1 MKAQK
6 VVSVI
11 LALTLMMSMVPA
23 AFAVELENPNDI
35 FSEEYFAYVAK
46 EDGNPYDVDEDI
58 SVAYQS
64 DPVQFMNQLGKIDP
78 MYKDFYIRTLVSVA
92 YNEFDWEGFKSQILS
107 LSVED
112 SSVIN
117 QLYAY
122 AIQFEEEEHAWEEY
136 YKDWKNR
143 PQAEGR
149 FNPDIVLEAITS
161 HAEAY
166 TFDMEYCDYL
176 RAMHQLDPNLFIR
189 TISDLSKEEIQ
200 LIATQ
205 IRYAQK
211 NKRSINTSNIAGNST
226 VDGIRLSDENLN
238 EEETALKE
246 SFLTSINTPSQADEV
261 IADEENMVVERAS
274 TSTNSLNPNCIGGI
288 YYNNVVSRPSD
299 LEINRAIKWQT
310 SLSGLSPNTNYVV
323 ELWVRH
329 VGSTTNNKKGSV
341 SVRTN
346 SNGKAS
352 VSQQVTFSSPGEIE
366 ATIKV
371 YKGSTLVAERTGGS
385 PDMVYA
391 RWSINLALN
400 SNHLGTL
407 YFYYASGAQAHHCD
421 AKGKSGKGYTWDKEY
436 GHTPPGDYYGETGG
450 PSKDTEKYGPNKFIR
465 MKGNQDPGYEN
476 LYVDGDYV
484 TRGRSGLLIHGGR
497 DQTSL
502 WNTEGCV
509 RIFDKDAKKITGLMD
524 SWRSAGYHQF
534 GRIKITRP
542 GQSL

>member
-122 AIQFEEEEHAWEEY
+122 AIQFEEEEH
-136 YKDWKNR
+136 
-143 PQAEGR
+143 
-149 FNPDIVLEAITS
+149 
-161 HAEAY
+161 
-166 TFDMEYCDYL
+166 
-176 RAMHQLDPNLFIR
+176 
-189 TISDLSKEEIQ
+189 
-200 LIATQ
+200 
-205 IRYAQK
+205 
-211 NKRSINTSNIAGNST
+211 
-226 VDGIRLSDENLN
+226 
-238 EEETALKE
+238 
-246 SFLTSINTPSQADEV
+246 
-261 IADEENMVVERAS
+261 
-274 TSTNSLNPNCIGGI
+274 
-288 YYNNVVSRPSD
+288 
-299 LEINRAIKWQT
+299 
-310 SLSGLSPNTNYVV
+310 
-323 ELWVRH
+323 
-329 VGSTTNNKKGSV
+329 
-341 SVRTN
+341 
-346 SNGKAS
+346 
-352 VSQQVTFSSPGEIE
+352 
-366 ATIKV
+366 
-371 YKGSTLVAERTGGS
+371 
-385 PDMVYA
+385 
-391 RWSINLALN
+391 
-400 SNHLGTL
+400 
-407 YFYYASGAQAHHCD
+407 
-421 AKGKSGKGYTWDKEY
+421 
-436 GHTPPGDYYGETGG
+436 GETGG

>member
-166 TFDMEYCDYL
+166 TFDME
-176 RAMHQLDPNLFIR
+176 
-189 TISDLSKEEIQ
+189 
-200 LIATQ
+200 
-205 IRYAQK
+205 
-211 NKRSINTSNIAGNST
+211 
-226 VDGIRLSDENLN
+226 
-238 EEETALKE
+238 
-246 SFLTSINTPSQADEV
+246 
-261 IADEENMVVERAS
+261 
-274 TSTNSLNPNCIGGI
+274 
-288 YYNNVVSRPSD
+288 
-299 LEINRAIKWQT
+299 
-310 SLSGLSPNTNYVV
+310 
-323 ELWVRH
+323 
-329 VGSTTNNKKGSV
+329 
-341 SVRTN
+341 
-346 SNGKAS
+346 
-352 VSQQVTFSSPGEIE
+352 
-366 ATIKV
+366 
-371 YKGSTLVAERTGGS
+371 
-385 PDMVYA
+385 
-391 RWSINLALN
+391 
-400 SNHLGTL
+400 
-407 YFYYASGAQAHHCD
+407 
-421 AKGKSGKGYTWDKEY
+421 
-436 GHTPPGDYYGETGG
+436 
-450 PSKDTEKYGPNKFIR
+450 
-465 MKGNQDPGYEN
+465 
-476 LYVDGDYV
+476 
-484 TRGRSGLLIHGGR
+484 
-497 DQTSL
+497 
-502 WNTEGCV
+502 
-509 RIFDKDAKKITGLMD
+509 
-524 SWRSAGYHQF
+524 
-534 GRIKITRP
+534 
-542 GQSL
+542 

>member
-78 MYKDFYIRTLVSVA
+78 MYKDFYI
-92 YNEFDWEGFKSQILS
+92 
-107 LSVED
+107 
-112 SSVIN
+112 
-117 QLYAY
+117 
-122 AIQFEEEEHAWEEY
+122 
-136 YKDWKNR
+136 
-143 PQAEGR
+143 
-149 FNPDIVLEAITS
+149 
-161 HAEAY
+161 
-166 TFDMEYCDYL
+166 
-176 RAMHQLDPNLFIR
+176 
-189 TISDLSKEEIQ
+189 
-200 LIATQ
+200 
-205 IRYAQK
+205 
-211 NKRSINTSNIAGNST
+211 
-226 VDGIRLSDENLN
+226 
-238 EEETALKE
+238 
-246 SFLTSINTPSQADEV
+246 
-261 IADEENMVVERAS
+261 
-274 TSTNSLNPNCIGGI
+274 
-288 YYNNVVSRPSD
+288 
-299 LEINRAIKWQT
+299 
-310 SLSGLSPNTNYVV
+310 
-323 ELWVRH
+323 
-329 VGSTTNNKKGSV
+329 
-341 SVRTN
+341 
-346 SNGKAS
+346 
-352 VSQQVTFSSPGEIE
+352 
-366 ATIKV
+366 
-371 YKGSTLVAERTGGS
+371 
-385 PDMVYA
+385 
-391 RWSINLALN
+391 
-400 SNHLGTL
+400 
-407 YFYYASGAQAHHCD
+407 
-421 AKGKSGKGYTWDKEY
+421 
-436 GHTPPGDYYGETGG
+436 TPPGDYYGETGG

>member
-1 MKAQK
+1 MRMKKNICA
-6 VVSVI
+6 I
-11 LALTLMMSMVPA
+11 LACAMIFG
-23 AFAVELENPNDI
+23 AFSIPVAE
-35 FSEEYFAYVAK
+35 AK
-46 EDGNPYDVDEDI
+46 EAPVMQIMEMRATGEFSFDI
-58 SVAYQS
+58 PA
-64 DPVQFMNQLGKIDP
+64 K
-78 MYKDFYIRTLVSVA
+78 TL
-92 YNEFDWEGFKSQILS
+92 
-107 LSVED
+107 
-112 SSVIN
+112 
-117 QLYAY
+117 
-122 AIQFEEEEHAWEEY
+122 
-136 YKDWKNR
+136 
-143 PQAEGR
+143 
-149 FNPDIVLEAITS
+149 
-161 HAEAY
+161 
-166 TFDMEYCDYL
+166 
-176 RAMHQLDPNLFIR
+176 
-189 TISDLSKEEIQ
+189 
-200 LIATQ
+200 
-205 IRYAQK
+205 
-211 NKRSINTSNIAGNST
+211 
-226 VDGIRLSDENLN
+226 
-238 EEETALKE
+238 
-246 SFLTSINTPSQADEV
+246 
-261 IADEENMVVERAS
+261 
-274 TSTNSLNPNCIGGI
+274 
-288 YYNNVVSRPSD
+288 
-299 LEINRAIKWQT
+299 
-310 SLSGLSPNTNYVV
+310 
-323 ELWVRH
+323 
-329 VGSTTNNKKGSV
+329 
-341 SVRTN
+341 
-346 SNGKAS
+346 
-352 VSQQVTFSSPGEIE
+352 
-366 ATIKV
+366 TIKV

>member
-1 MKAQK
+1 MRMKKNICAILACAMIFGAFSIPVAEAKEAPVMQIMEMRATGEFSFDIPAKTLMKA
-6 VVSVI
+6 S
-11 LALTLMMSMVPA
+11 S
-23 AFAVELENPNDI
+23 
-35 FSEEYFAYVAK
+35 
-46 EDGNPYDVDEDI
+46 
-58 SVAYQS
+58 
-64 DPVQFMNQLGKIDP
+64 
-78 MYKDFYIRTLVSVA
+78 
-92 YNEFDWEGFKSQILS
+92 GF
-107 LSVED
+107 
-112 SSVIN
+112 
-117 QLYAY
+117 
-122 AIQFEEEEHAWEEY
+122 
-136 YKDWKNR
+136 
-143 PQAEGR
+143 P
-149 FNPDIVLEAITS
+149 
-161 HAEAY
+161 
-166 TFDMEYCDYL
+166 MEYG
-176 RAMHQLDPNLFIR
+176 
-189 TISDLSKEEIQ
+189 E
-200 LIATQ
+200 
-205 IRYAQK
+205 
-211 NKRSINTSNIAGNST
+211 T
-226 VDGIRLSDENLN
+226 V
-238 EEETALKE
+238 K
-246 SFLTSINTPSQADEV
+246 
-261 IADEENMVVERAS
+261 
-274 TSTNSLNPNCIGGI
+274 
-288 YYNNVVSRPSD
+288 
-299 LEINRAIKWQT
+299 INRAIKWQT

-366 ATIKV
+366 TTIKV

>member
-238 EEETALKE
+238 EVLQTK
-246 SFLTSINTPSQADEV
+246 V
-261 IADEENMVVERAS
+261 
-274 TSTNSLNPNCIGGI
+274 NS
-288 YYNNVVSRPSD
+288 
-299 LEINRAIKWQT
+299 
-310 SLSGLSPNTNYVV
+310 
-323 ELWVRH
+323 
-329 VGSTTNNKKGSV
+329 
-341 SVRTN
+341 
-346 SNGKAS
+346 
-352 VSQQVTFSSPGEIE
+352 
-366 ATIKV
+366 
-371 YKGSTLVAERTGGS
+371 
-385 PDMVYA
+385 
-391 RWSINLALN
+391 
-400 SNHLGTL
+400 
-407 YFYYASGAQAHHCD
+407 
-421 AKGKSGKGYTWDKEY
+421 
-436 GHTPPGDYYGETGG
+436 
-450 PSKDTEKYGPNKFIR
+450 
-465 MKGNQDPGYEN
+465 
-476 LYVDGDYV
+476 
-484 TRGRSGLLIHGGR
+484 
-497 DQTSL
+497 
-502 WNTEGCV
+502 
-509 RIFDKDAKKITGLMD
+509 
-524 SWRSAGYHQF
+524 
-534 GRIKITRP
+534 
-542 GQSL
+542 

>member
-1 MKAQK
+1 MRMKKNICAILACAMIFGAFSIPVAEAKEAPVMQIMEMRATGEFSFDIPAKTLMKA
-6 VVSVI
+6 S
-11 LALTLMMSMVPA
+11 S
-23 AFAVELENPNDI
+23 
-35 FSEEYFAYVAK
+35 
-46 EDGNPYDVDEDI
+46 
-58 SVAYQS
+58 
-64 DPVQFMNQLGKIDP
+64 
-78 MYKDFYIRTLVSVA
+78 
-92 YNEFDWEGFKSQILS
+92 GF
-107 LSVED
+107 
-112 SSVIN
+112 
-117 QLYAY
+117 
-122 AIQFEEEEHAWEEY
+122 
-136 YKDWKNR
+136 
-143 PQAEGR
+143 P
-149 FNPDIVLEAITS
+149 
-161 HAEAY
+161 
-166 TFDMEYCDYL
+166 MEYGETVKITASYSPASASVDFGL
-176 RAMHQLDPNLFIR
+176 ID
-189 TISDLSKEEIQ
+189 SDG
-200 LIATQ
+200 
-205 IRYAQK
+205 
-211 NKRSINTSNIAGNST
+211 IAGNST

-366 ATIKV
+366 TTIKV

>member
-226 VDGIRLSDENLN
+226 VCSYISLIQDDEKIERVCDGISV
-238 EEETALKE
+238 A
-246 SFLTSINTPSQADEV
+246 EV
-261 IADEENMVVERAS
+261 CWGLDQEIEDIISNMREF
-274 TSTNSLNPNCIGGI
+274 
-288 YYNNVVSRPSD
+288 
-299 LEINRAIKWQT
+299 
-310 SLSGLSPNTNYVV
+310 SLSSAEAHTVSILENSYQRIV
-323 ELWVRH
+323 EL
-329 VGSTTNNKKGSV
+329 NK
-341 SVRTN
+341 
-346 SNGKAS
+346 
-352 VSQQVTFSSPGEIE
+352 
-366 ATIKV
+366 
-371 YKGSTLVAERTGGS
+371 
-385 PDMVYA
+385 
-391 RWSINLALN
+391 
-400 SNHLGTL
+400 
-407 YFYYASGAQAHHCD
+407 
-421 AKGKSGKGYTWDKEY
+421 
-436 GHTPPGDYYGETGG
+436 
-450 PSKDTEKYGPNKFIR
+450 
-465 MKGNQDPGYEN
+465 
-476 LYVDGDYV
+476 
-484 TRGRSGLLIHGGR
+484 
-497 DQTSL
+497 
-502 WNTEGCV
+502 
-509 RIFDKDAKKITGLMD
+509 
-524 SWRSAGYHQF
+524 
-534 GRIKITRP
+534 
-542 GQSL
+542 

>member
-1 MKAQK
+1 M
-6 VVSVI
+6 
-11 LALTLMMSMVPA
+11 
-23 AFAVELENPNDI
+23 
-35 FSEEYFAYVAK
+35 
-46 EDGNPYDVDEDI
+46 
-58 SVAYQS
+58 
-64 DPVQFMNQLGKIDP
+64 
-78 MYKDFYIRTLVSVA
+78 
-92 YNEFDWEGFKSQILS
+92 
-107 LSVED
+107 
-112 SSVIN
+112 
-117 QLYAY
+117 
-122 AIQFEEEEHAWEEY
+122 
-136 YKDWKNR
+136 
-143 PQAEGR
+143 
-149 FNPDIVLEAITS
+149 
-161 HAEAY
+161 
-166 TFDMEYCDYL
+166 
-176 RAMHQLDPNLFIR
+176 
-189 TISDLSKEEIQ
+189 
-200 LIATQ
+200 
-205 IRYAQK
+205 
-211 NKRSINTSNIAGNST
+211 
-226 VDGIRLSDENLN
+226 
-238 EEETALKE
+238 
-246 SFLTSINTPSQADEV
+246 
-261 IADEENMVVERAS
+261 
-274 TSTNSLNPNCIGGI
+274 
-288 YYNNVVSRPSD
+288 
-299 LEINRAIKWQT
+299 
-310 SLSGLSPNTNYVV
+310 V

-366 ATIKV
+366 TTIKV